1 MTSMTKR
8 SEFTGRHMLLMMV
21 AFFGVIIA
29 VNITMAFFASSTWT
43 GLMVKNSYVA
53 SQDFNAKLAKAR
65 AQDALGWAS
74 TMVLEGKDLKLTLK
88 DDQAR
93 PLAGLNVVARVYRP
107 VAEAED
113 HDVALTESGAGRY
126 SATVD
131 LNPGLWEVAIMV
143 TGRRDQ
149 NYEQIFRFIVKDR
162 RP

>member
-1 MTSMTKR
+1 MTTMTKR
-8 SEFTGRHMLLMMV
+8 NEFTGRHMLLTMF

-29 VNITMAFFASSTWT
+29 VNFTMAFFASSTWT

-65 AQDALGWAS
+65 AQDALGWTSA
-74 TMVLEGKDLKLTLK
+74 MVLEGQDLKLTLK

-113 HDVALTESGAGRY
+113 HDVALTESKPGQYG
-126 SATVD
+126 ATVD
-131 LNPGLWEVAIMV
+131 LNSGLWEVAIMA
-143 TGRRDQ
+143 TGRGEQ
-149 NYEQIFRFIVKDR
+149 NYQQIFRFIVKDR

>member
-1 MTSMTKR
+1 MTKR
-8 SEFTGRHMLLMMV
+8 TEFTGRHMLLTMV

-29 VNITMAFFASSTWT
+29 VNFTMAFFASSTWT

-53 SQDFNAKLAKAR
+53 SQDFNAKLAEAR
-65 AQDALGWAS
+65 AQDALGWTS

-88 DDQAR
+88 DNQAR

-113 HDVALTESGAGRY
+113 HDVALTESGAGLY
-126 SATVD
+126 GATVD
-131 LNPGLWEVAIMV
+131 LNPGLWEVAIMA
-143 TGRRDQ
+143 TGRDDR
-149 NYEQIFRFIVKDR
+149 NYQQIFRFIVRDR